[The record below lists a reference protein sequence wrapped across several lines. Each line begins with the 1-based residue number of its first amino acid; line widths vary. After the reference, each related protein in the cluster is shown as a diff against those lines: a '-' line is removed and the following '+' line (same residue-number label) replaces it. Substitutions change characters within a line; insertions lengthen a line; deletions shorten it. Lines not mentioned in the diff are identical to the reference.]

1 MRATESQVPTH
12 EDVRGWS
19 VQQRAD
25 VARLLDEFLTPSPAA
40 RRSPGRRRLVLTVGA
55 IGAMFMLPWLV
66 YLSATL
72 PAHSSG
78 GAWRTVWVGFDVAL
92 LASFAATAVSVWLR
106 RQIAAFAMVTTAT
119 LLICDAWFDIC
130 LSWGTSEHWGSIAS
144 AGVELPVAVLLGTS
158 AARVMRRSCT
168 LIDQLRGRDPTPV
181 ALWKQPMIH
190 VPSTR

>member
-1 MRATESQVPTH
+1 
-12 EDVRGWS
+12 
-19 VQQRAD
+19 
-25 VARLLDEFLTPSPAA
+25 
-40 RRSPGRRRLVLTVGA
+40 
-55 IGAMFMLPWLV
+55 MLPWLV
-66 YLSATL
+66 YLSVTL

-119 LLICDAWFDIC
+119 LLTCDAWFDIC

-144 AGVELPVAVLLGTS
+144 ACVELPVAVLLGTS

-168 LIDQLRGRDPTPV
+168 LIDQLRGQDPTPV
-181 ALWKQPMIH
+181 ALWRQPMIRTL
-190 VPSTR
+190 STR